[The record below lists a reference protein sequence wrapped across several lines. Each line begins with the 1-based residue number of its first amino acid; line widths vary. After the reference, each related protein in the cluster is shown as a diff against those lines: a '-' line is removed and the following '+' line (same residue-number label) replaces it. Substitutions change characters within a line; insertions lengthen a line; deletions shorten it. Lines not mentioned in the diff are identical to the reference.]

1 MILFGTVTLSPSR
14 QPCWWACQA
23 VVAVATVATRCPPLR
38 YDLGHGGCHADS
50 GSFGL
55 APVKSPPSLIAPEAL
70 AHAERPP
77 LIVQVAERAAYFA
90 GHVPGAVLV
99 EPRELVSGVPPAV
112 GGLPDA
118 GRLSAL
124 FGRLGYRPALEV
136 VVLDDEGGGWAGR
149 FAWTLDVI
157 GHRNWRYLNGGL
169 HAWRAAGLPLET
181 TDNRPARTTPRI
193 RVGQEPMADAEE
205 LLRRLDD
212 SELLIWDCRSAE
224 EFRGERPTA
233 ARNGHIPGAVN
244 LDWLALMDIK
254 RDLRLVE
261 DLPARLASHGIDRSR
276 DVVVHC
282 QTHHRSGLAYMVG
295 RLLGFE
301 RIRAYAGSWSEW
313 GNRADTPVVA
323 GG

>member
-1 MILFGTVTLSPSR
+1 M
-14 QPCWWACQA
+14 
-23 VVAVATVATRCPPLR
+23 LR
-38 YDLGHGGCHADS
+38 YDASMAGAAQTAAGSGG
-50 GSFGL
+50 
-55 APVKSPPSLIAPEAL
+55 APAEAAPSLISPEEL
-70 AHAERPP
+70 AQTTPPP
-77 LIVQVAERAAYFA
+77 LIVQVAEAPAYLA

-124 FGRLGYRPALEV
+124 FGRIGYRPALEV

-149 FAWTLDVI
+149 FAWTLDLI

-169 HAWRAAGLPLET
+169 QGWRAAGLPLET
-181 TDNRPARTTPRI
+181 VPFEPAPTTPRI
-193 RVGQEPMADAEE
+193 HIDEQPLVEAEE

-212 SELLIWDCRSAE
+212 PALLIWDCRSAE
-224 EFRGERPTA
+224 EYRGERVAA

-244 LDWLALMDIK
+244 LDWLALMDPQ
-254 RDLRLVE
+254 RNLRLVE
-261 DLPARLASHGIDRSR
+261 DLPALLAAHGIDGER

-301 RIRAYAGSWSEW
+301 HIRAYAGSWSEW
-313 GNRADTPVVA
+313 GNRADTPVA
-323 GG
+323 TGAD

>member
-1 MILFGTVTLSPSR
+1 M
-14 QPCWWACQA
+14 
-23 VVAVATVATRCPPLR
+23 
-38 YDLGHGGCHADS
+38 
-50 GSFGL
+50 
-55 APVKSPPSLIAPEAL
+55 
-70 AHAERPP
+70 
-77 LIVQVAERAAYFA
+77 
-90 GHVPGAVLV
+90 

-112 GGLPDA
+112 GQLPDA

-124 FGRLGYRPALEV
+124 FGRIGYRPALEV

-169 HAWRAAGLPLET
+169 HGWRGAGLPLET
-181 TDNRPARTTPRI
+181 VPFEPTATTPRI
-193 RVGQEPMADAEE
+193 HIDEQPLVEAEE

-212 SELLIWDCRSAE
+212 PALVIWDCRSAE
-224 EFRGERPTA
+224 EYRGERVAA

-244 LDWLALMDIK
+244 LDWLALMDPQ

-261 DLPARLASHGIDRSR
+261 DLPALLAAHGIDGER

-301 RIRAYAGSWSEW
+301 HIRAYAGSWSEW
-313 GNRADTPVVA
+313 GNRADTPVA
-323 GG
+323 TGRD